1 MKDLKRLI
9 RLIFGLY
16 LCGLGTY
23 LAVRANIGLSPWD
36 AFAAGLSLRTGM
48 LFGDAMVLSGF
59 MVLAVDLLMRE
70 PIGLGTIL
78 NTMLIGKFADLM
90 AWLSPVPYMESLLA
104 GVPVLLLGQILICI
118 GSYYYI
124 STGWGCGP
132 RDSLMV
138 GIGKRLPRI
147 PIGLARFCTEGIA
160 LTIGWSLGAPVGLG
174 TVISIFGISFTL
186 QTVFHLYRFDAK
198 SVKHEHLLGTIR
210 RWTGK

>member
-104 GVPVLLLGQILICI
+104 GVPVLQLTCGDVSAFTLGELFYFFQLSCGISAYMLGVNPFDQPGVEFYKRNMFQLLGKP
-118 GSYYYI
+118 G
-124 STGWGCGP
+124 
-132 RDSLMV
+132 
-138 GIGKRLPRI
+138 
-147 PIGLARFCTEGIA
+147 
-160 LTIGWSLGAPVGLG
+160 
-174 TVISIFGISFTL
+174 
-186 QTVFHLYRFDAK
+186 
-198 SVKHEHLLGTIR
+198 VK
-210 RWTGK
+210 